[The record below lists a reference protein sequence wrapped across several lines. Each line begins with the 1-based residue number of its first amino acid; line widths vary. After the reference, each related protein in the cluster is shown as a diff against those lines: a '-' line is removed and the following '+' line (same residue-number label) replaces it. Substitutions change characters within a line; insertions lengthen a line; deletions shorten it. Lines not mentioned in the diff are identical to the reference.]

1 MLELRTQD
9 KQREFQNDGRNRSE
23 HQTLFFIF
31 HFCSLV
37 LLLIGAAGLVYNV
50 VRWVRTGEG
59 SFAQFGIIGSAMLMG
74 FSVIVFI
81 NSRLLKF
88 LFDSDRLRDLYAN
101 TISQDIQ
108 TSVAPTEHLKK
119 DVEMLRGQIEQS
131 VLLMREIAEN
141 TLLDDAARKKKYELH
156 AYEESKQT
164 FAQVDRLAAA
174 REWSQ
179 IRLLMERLIYKYPD
193 NLEPKRHFEQ
203 LEEMRKRLFPDELAQ
218 SRKTIND
225 LIAISAWDKAVQH
238 ARTLLSNHP
247 DMPQARELESQVL
260 SDRKKFRDEH
270 LKRMAGD
277 IQKLIARKRWNDSL
291 GIARQLIEKYPDSV
305 EAEALRLQMNTM
317 EDNAE
322 IEKRQELEEQIKDLV
337 KRRNFIQAVEMA
349 KYVIATYPSSPQAA
363 VLRNQISKL
372 EELAQEQEKEIQ
384 L

>member
-88 LFDSDRLRDLYAN
+88 LFNSDRLRDLYAN

-179 IRLLMERLIYKYPD
+179 IRLLMERLIYKYPN

-247 DMPQARELESQVL
+247 DMPQARELEAQVL